1 MRDVK
6 HRTDNKLT
14 AERSSPGWIPD
25 YGAAL
30 RLLKAEHAALN
41 AERTHL
47 DQASVAQQHRISDL
61 ESRIRGMHH
70 QLQDQ
75 WTILN
80 QRMADLS
87 RSPSTDRVYGY
98 GEMAAALAHWQM
110 VAQQLA
116 MQIDTLSQLVRVDGL
131 TDLYNRRA
139 FDEFLP
145 REIDRAQRER
155 LPLCLLMIDV
165 DHFKRFNDR
174 HGHPA
179 GDSALRRVA
188 LCIRSCV
195 RPSDHAARYGG
206 EEFAIVL
213 SGVDMARGRAV
224 ADRVRHQVEL
234 LPAEPEA
241 LSISIG
247 LAWIDLRSPHG
258 RSTSELASGLLEAA
272 DQALYRAKRAGRNR
286 IEVAMDLASFL
297 FDDPDTAPMGVP
309 KEDSLTTQPMAAVP
323 PPRSSSNDSLIT
335 QPQRAI

>member
-6 HRTDNKLT
+6 HRTDKKLAAQRPT
-14 AERSSPGWIPD
+14 PGWMPD
-25 YGAAL
+25 YSAAL
-30 RLLKAEHAALN
+30 RLLKAEHAALS

-47 DQASVAQQHRISDL
+47 DQTSLVQQQRVHDL

-70 QLQDQ
+70 HLQEQ
-75 WTILN
+75 WTFLN
-80 QRMADLS
+80 QRMADIS
-87 RSPSTDRVYGY
+87 RSASSDRVYGY
-98 GEMAAALAHWQM
+98 GEMAAALQHWQH
-110 VAQQLA
+110 VAQQLSLQLEA
-116 MQIDTLSQLVRVDGL
+116 LSQLVRIDGL

-155 LPLCLLMIDV
+155 IPLCLLMIDV

-213 SGVDMARGRAV
+213 TGVDPGQGRAI

-234 LPAEPEA
+234 LPPEPDA
-241 LSISIG
+241 LSVSIG
-247 LAWIDLRSPHG
+247 LAWIDLRTPAG
-258 RSTSELASGLLEAA
+258 LSTPELAHGLLEAA

-286 IEVAMDLASFL
+286 IDVAMDLDRFL
-297 FDDPDTAPMGVP
+297 SDDPDTARIVIN
-309 KEDSLTTQPMAAVP
+309 EDSITTQPMAAVP
-323 PPRSSSNDSLIT
+323 SPRSVPSDSLIT
-335 QPQRAI
+335 QRQRAI